1 MNWTITQIV
10 VIENSSKDYTY
21 FYLLIIGIL

>member
-10 VIENSSKDYTY
+10 VIESSSKDYTY